1 MEHVWPAT
9 RSVSHALV
17 PPTTNV
23 PHVQIIQRQD
33 LAIIITGTFAW
44 RPVLTV
50 TLRTTLLKC
59 ALLVLLSA
67 AAAFPMRYALHVLQ
81 DPIS

>member
-23 PHVQIIQRQD
+23 PHVQIIQRQVS
-33 LAIIITGTFAW
+33 AIIIKVTIAW
-44 RPVLTV
+44 RPVLAV
-50 TLRTTLLKC
+50 PFQTTLLKC

-67 AAAFPMRYALHVLQ
+67 AAAFPLRYALHVLQ